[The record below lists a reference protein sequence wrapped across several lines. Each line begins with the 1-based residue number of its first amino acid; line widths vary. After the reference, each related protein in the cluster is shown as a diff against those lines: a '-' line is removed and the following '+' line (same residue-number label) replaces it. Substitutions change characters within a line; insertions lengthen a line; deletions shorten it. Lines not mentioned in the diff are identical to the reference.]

1 MSAVA
6 EMGGLP
12 GQSAASI
19 RREGWLRRLPL
30 LPAFIYVIL
39 ITQIPFALT
48 VYYSFFSWN
57 LLKDN
62 SFKFA
67 GLENYA
73 RLLTDESFRTALLN
87 TVVLTVSVIALSVI
101 IGLGVATLLNSEV
114 FGKGIMR
121 TLMIAPFLIMPTA
134 GALIWKDTLL
144 NPLFGL
150 LPYVLSPLGLGRVD
164 WVNQYPMQSV
174 VVVEVWRWTPFMML
188 IILAGLQSQNPEVLE
203 AARVDGAS
211 ALQAFR
217 RITLPLVRPFIELG
231 ALLGSLFVVQT
242 FDSIFMLTH
251 GGPGEAGGGPA
262 MSANAMRSNPV
273 GGFPASKVLWTIV
286 GWLVVFIFFFPVLW
300 MWLEAFK
307 TEPQA
312 ASSPPT
318 IFFVPT
324 LLEFQEVM
332 SGDFPPFF
340 INSAIASLGSTLLV
354 LIFGLPA
361 AYALAIRP
369 IKRTQDVLFFFISTR
384 FLPFAAS
391 LVPLYLL
398 ARDLHLLDNIFALT
412 LIYTTINL
420 PLGVWLLRSFLL
432 EIPHDLFEAARV
444 DGASFLTELVRI
456 VIPLIAP
463 GIAATSL
470 ICLIFSWNEFFY
482 AVNFTSSTA
491 ATAPVFLVGFISGRG
506 LFYAK
511 LAAAATL
518 ASLPVLLAGWIA
530 QKQLIRGLTLGAVK

>member
-1 MSAVA
+1 
-6 EMGGLP
+6 
-12 GQSAASI
+12 
-19 RREGWLRRLPL
+19 
-30 LPAFIYVIL
+30 
-39 ITQIPFALT
+39 
-48 VYYSFFSWN
+48 
-57 LLKDN
+57 
-62 SFKFA
+62 
-67 GLENYA
+67 
-73 RLLTDESFRTALLN
+73 
-87 TVVLTVSVIALSVI
+87 
-101 IGLGVATLLNSEV
+101 
-114 FGKGIMR
+114 
-121 TLMIAPFLIMPTA
+121 
-134 GALIWKDTLL
+134 
-144 NPLFGL
+144 
-150 LPYVLSPLGLGRVD
+150 
-164 WVNQYPMQSV
+164 
-174 VVVEVWRWTPFMML
+174 
-188 IILAGLQSQNPEVLE
+188 
-203 AARVDGAS
+203 
-211 ALQAFR
+211 
-217 RITLPLVRPFIELG
+217 
-231 ALLGSLFVVQT
+231 
-242 FDSIFMLTH
+242 
-251 GGPGEAGGGPA
+251 
-262 MSANAMRSNPV
+262 MSANAIRANPT
-273 GGFPASKVLWTIV
+273 GGFPFSKILWTVV

-324 LLEFQEVM
+324 LLEFQTVM
-332 SGDFPPFF
+332 QGDFPPFF
-340 INSAIASLGSTLLV
+340 INSAIASLGSTLFVLV
-354 LIFGLPA
+354 LGLPA

-369 IKRTQDVLFFFISTR
+369 VKRTQDVLFFFISTR

-412 LIYTTINL
+412 AIYTTINL

-444 DGASFLTELVRI
+444 DGASFLTELIRI
-456 VIPLIAP
+456 VVPLIAP

-518 ASLPVLLAGWIA
+518 ASLPVLLAGWVA